1 MASTALTQITP
12 TPASSNPTT
21 YHVNPLSKTS
31 RPSCLLRLP
40 AHTILLDH
48 SGRLKYASAQ
58 DLPSYPSS
66 GLKKDDAAAGA
77 AASLGWANSIS
88 HKRLRSDISASSS
101 ASASASASAALSAN
115 DGMASP
121 RQNRRNTV
129 GSQAAIIA
137 AAGSAQRQQQQQR
150 QQQSSPPSGWGGS
163 AANFAFKASM
173 APAPAAETPSLAR
186 QGSVRAAQGAMAGPR
201 PRAKSSPMTKDSYPD
216 QHNAAS
222 NALSAATIAHQPS
235 MRAPVVTAEEGG
247 AVSYTTM
254 DRQMFTFR
262 PPVRLEVEEKNRND
276 VLHASAVAMAK
287 QMYTQQ
293 QKIISTT
300 KAHVRSSSFTRHDN
314 GSITSG
320 NHDEQPVRFN
330 NLHEAAYHLAQQR
343 LTKLHEEHQQNR
355 DLQDYYGS
363 PGQPQ
368 RNTLGTI
375 RNRLTRRRSASD
387 GALIEDQKRSQQIR
401 KQMSM
406 FDTKVTEV
414 DEQKRTR
421 DREAL
426 LAAAQRNV
434 KERLRGM
441 DERLQ
446 SETGRV
452 APGTMNDWEFK
463 AKVAAQARFDA
474 SRVDSQRKI
483 DIGGGKLM
491 DRDAVEEI
499 AARRVQPILDE
510 INEKA
515 EKERERK
522 ALQKLEEEKQ
532 REEVERNKM
541 REREIQEIHKKL
553 KGKLLDANRF
563 AGQQKDLDKA
573 RKAEIKREE
582 REKKEEEKIAKAE
595 QKRLA
600 RDGKQKEK
608 EVLPVANPAEPSD
621 ENTSPNMAETET
633 DGRSRAL
640 SIPFAKRHRKQKSK
654 DSTSSSSE
662 GETTS
667 PGNRVKTW
675 FKIHLSRPRAQ
686 SSPNASGGQKKFVGG
701 AALGKIRGENG
712 SRPSIGDRDASMR
725 EVAMAGRGNVGNKN
739 GEGSMSSITVTV
751 PVIVGTS
758 EQSTPAAWEEG
769 VELRS
774 VSSMRSSV
782 SSHDRFVEARSTF
795 EAPVSPPPMTARLAV
810 TGSPVSST
818 GRVSPFRESRFS
830 EILE

>member
-1 MASTALTQITP
+1 
-12 TPASSNPTT
+12 
-21 YHVNPLSKTS
+21 
-31 RPSCLLRLP
+31 
-40 AHTILLDH
+40 
-48 SGRLKYASAQ
+48 
-58 DLPSYPSS
+58 
-66 GLKKDDAAAGA
+66 
-77 AASLGWANSIS
+77 
-88 HKRLRSDISASSS
+88 
-101 ASASASASAALSAN
+101 
-115 DGMASP
+115 MASP

-129 GSQAAIIA
+129 GSQAAMIA

-150 QQQSSPPSGWGGS
+150 QQHSSSSSGWGSS
-163 AANFAFKASM
+163 AANLAFKASM

-186 QGSVRAAQGAMAGPR
+186 QGSVRAAKGAMAGLR

-222 NALSAATIAHQPS
+222 NALSAATIAHRPS

-254 DRQMFTFR
+254 DRQMFTSN
-262 PPVRLEVEEKNRND
+262 PPIRLEVEEKNRND

-287 QMYTQQ
+287 QMYSQQ
-293 QKIISTT
+293 QKMINTT
-300 KAHVRSSSFTRHDN
+300 KAHVRSSSFTRHET

-320 NHDEQPVRFN
+320 AYDEQPMRFN

-343 LTKLHEEHQQNR
+343 LTKLHDEHQQNR

-368 RNTLGTI
+368 RNKLGTI

-387 GALIEDQKRSQQIR
+387 GALIEDKKRSQQIR
-401 KQMSM
+401 KQMSL
-406 FDTKVTEV
+406 FDTKVAEV

-434 KERLRGM
+434 KARLRGM
-441 DERLQ
+441 DEKIQ
-446 SETGRV
+446 SETGWV
-452 APGTMNDWEFK
+452 APSTMSDWEFK
-463 AKVAAQARFDA
+463 AKAAAQARFDA
-474 SRVDSQRKI
+474 SRVDSQRKV

-510 INEKA
+510 INENA

-532 REEVERNKM
+532 REEVERSKM

-553 KGKLLDANRF
+553 KG
-563 AGQQKDLDKA
+563 QQKDQDKA

-582 REKKEEEKIAKAE
+582 KEKKEEEKIAKAE

-608 EVLPVANPAEPSD
+608 EVIPVASTGEPST
-621 ENTSPNMAETET
+621 ENAAPSRTDAEAGE
-633 DGRSRAL
+633 RSRAL

-654 DSTSSSSE
+654 DSSSTGSE
-662 GETTS
+662 GEATS
-667 PGNRVKTW
+667 PGNKVKTW
-675 FKIHLSRPRAQ
+675 FKTHLTRPRAQ
-686 SSPNASGGQKKFVGG
+686 SSPNASGDRKKFVGG
-701 AALGKIRGENG
+701 AALAMISGENG
-712 SRPSIGDRDASMR
+712 SRPSVGGRDASMR
-725 EVAMAGRGNVGNKN
+725 EIAMAGRSNVGNEN
-739 GEGSMSSITVTV
+739 GEGSVSAIAVSV

-758 EQSTPAAWEEG
+758 ELSTPAAWEEG

-774 VSSMRSSV
+774 VSSMSSSM
-782 SSHDRFVEARSTF
+782 SSHDRFVEARSTL
-795 EAPVSPPPMTARLAV
+795 EAPVSPPPTMARLAAA
-810 TGSPVSST
+810 GSPVSST
-818 GRVSPFRESRFS
+818 GRVSPFRESKFS